1 MLNYHIH
8 GNNCVIPLYM
18 FKNTDS
24 NDNDGEEV
32 KPTILKNVDR
42 LTSSRAGKIARQ
54 LTNMAK
60 DKASKLSK
68 EFKNSLI
75 EDSKNQVNGK
85 NLE

>member
-1 MLNYHIH
+1 
-8 GNNCVIPLYM
+8 M
-18 FKNTDS
+18 FKDIDS
-24 NDNDGEEV
+24 NAQDGEEV
-32 KPTILKNVDR
+32 KPTLFKNVDR
-42 LTSSRAGKIARQ
+42 LTKTRAGKMARQ

-75 EDSKNQVNGK
+75 EDSKKHANGK